1 MQKLKKPTV
10 GIEKISRL
18 LIHHVYIVYTNSKS
32 YANEVPN
39 PAPNNET
46 LAHTPRPE
54 WVSEERKSGTSAV
67 KKKVY
72 TNQQQIKC
80 KQINSEIIYMWIW

>member
-39 PAPNNET
+39 PAPNKET

-54 WVSEERKSGTSAV
+54 
-67 KKKVY
+67 
-72 TNQQQIKC
+72 
-80 KQINSEIIYMWIW
+80 